1 MSEENLFSKYKEG
14 QIVRFIKSVAPTEN
28 AQRGIIIGATTTYRT
43 NPLGGLPYP
52 ALDYIIEVPNSDTN
66 KDDLKAHEIY
76 TVCEAMIL
84 GLDSTENRKQRQL
97 VRTAKVIVGDVGH
110 DGLTQFCDVVSKLFS
125 IHLEEWILHHHKTA
139 VTLHDVAG
147 IAHYVI

>member
-14 QIVRFIKSVAPTEN
+14 QIVRFIKSVAPTEK

-43 NPLGGLPYP
+43 NPLGGPPYP
-52 ALDYIIEVPNSDTN
+52 VLDYIIEVLNSDTN

-84 GLDSTENRKQRQL
+84 GLDSAKDRK
-97 VRTAKVIVGDVGH
+97 T
-110 DGLTQFCDVVSKLFS
+110 SK
-125 IHLEEWILHHHKTA
+125 
-139 VTLHDVAG
+139 
-147 IAHYVI
+147 